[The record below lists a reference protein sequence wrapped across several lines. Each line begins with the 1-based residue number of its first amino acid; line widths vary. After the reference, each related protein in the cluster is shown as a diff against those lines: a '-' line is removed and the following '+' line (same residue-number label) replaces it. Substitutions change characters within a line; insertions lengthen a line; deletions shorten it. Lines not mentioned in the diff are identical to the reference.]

1 MTAAYKR
8 APVRVAA
15 ALVLLSAVLLAI
27 GSVVTSHPA
36 VCTLCH
42 GGHADAMATS
52 AHRGIPCY
60 DCHLPAGGWS
70 IIDAKTDEFLS
81 MYPAY
86 ASGRRVGQSGSGSR
100 ISRAACTACHLGV
113 LSGTTKAKD
122 LKIVHATCASEQG
135 KCDTCHSEV
144 AHPGAV
150 RWPRSIDM
158 GVCLG
163 CHDSKSASVQCA
175 TCHAKKVA
183 PVRPVKGSLQ
193 AAHGSTWKSAHG
205 LADLRTCTTCHEPP
219 YCVKCHGT
227 TLPHPGGFMATHG
240 KEAMKPGAACATCH
254 SDRSVCDSCHGIEMP
269 HPVNW
274 RPKHAAAATARSD
287 PKCLKCHDEFD
298 CRNCHAG
305 HAHPG
310 TTKGTLGTK
319 RLPSSRSVR

>member
-175 TCHAKKVA
+175 TCHQEGRTGQTREGLSAGGSREHVEECPRSRRPAHLHDMPRAAVLREVPRHDTPA
-183 PVRPVKGSLQ
+183 PGRI
-193 AAHGSTWKSAHG
+193 H
-205 LADLRTCTTCHEPP
+205 
-219 YCVKCHGT
+219 
-227 TLPHPGGFMATHG
+227 
-240 KEAMKPGAACATCH
+240 
-254 SDRSVCDSCHGIEMP
+254 
-269 HPVNW
+269 
-274 RPKHAAAATARSD
+274 
-287 PKCLKCHDEFD
+287 
-298 CRNCHAG
+298 G
-305 HAHPG
+305 HAREGSDEAGCRVRDLPQRQVG
-310 TTKGTLGTK
+310 M
-319 RLPSSRSVR
+319 RLLPWHRDAASRELAAQARGGGDRPIRPEVPQVP